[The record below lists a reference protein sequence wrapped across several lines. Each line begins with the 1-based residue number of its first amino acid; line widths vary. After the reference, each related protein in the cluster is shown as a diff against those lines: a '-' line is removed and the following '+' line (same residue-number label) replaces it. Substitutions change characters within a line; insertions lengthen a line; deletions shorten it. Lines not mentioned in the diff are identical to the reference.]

1 MNFELTDEKVDSRQG
16 LHLIADQF
24 WKYKSQLAAI
34 LLCLLISTAISIFMP
49 QLLKYAIDDAI
60 VKKDVGKLWFISI
73 NFLVLVS
80 VLAIVLVQQMRL
92 TGKLAQKVLMEL
104 RTKVFAKLQELP
116 MEFFSHNQSGDII
129 QRLTGNVEGINRFFS
144 EGFVRLVNIIFS
156 VVGFLVVMFIMNPL
170 LGSIVALTLII
181 IILFLAIQGRILAKL
196 IKRSLDN
203 EGKLSSQIQE
213 ILNGFP
219 IVKIYEKEAE
229 FENTFTAQN
238 KIYLNSINKANRVSA
253 ISEGFLPFVFAVST
267 LGVVLVAL
275 TFFTAGTMTAGDV
288 IAYLT
293 YVVTFFRRF
302 DGIAGLWSNIQSGLA
317 SAARINEL
325 LRFSSNINNIDNP
338 YTPAIQEVKGEI
350 EFKEVCFGY
359 DANDAENLVLKNIN
373 LDVQPGQTIAI
384 VGPTGG
390 GKTSFVSLIA
400 RLYDVNQ
407 GEILIDGINIKNWK
421 LETLRNSIG
430 YLIQETVFFSG
441 TLLSNLTYNN
451 PEISELEVQRVLKE
465 LGGDSILTNLADGLN
480 TVITPDSKILS
491 AGQRQILALARL
503 ILRNPKILIL
513 DEATANIDT
522 QSEKIIQKAIEIARK
537 GKTTFVIAHRLSTVF
552 NADKI
557 ILIQNNIIL
566 ESGSHDELI
575 AKHGMYYDIYS
586 KFIGNKMHAE
596 TSTELNEDQ
605 GDIQVESIPS

>member
-1 MNFELTDEKVDSRQG
+1 MNYRLTDEKVDNRQG
-16 LHLIADQF
+16 IRLISDQF
-24 WKYKSQLAAI
+24 WKYKRQLLAI

-60 VKKDVGKLWFISI
+60 VKKDTGKLWFISI
-73 NFLVLVS
+73 NFLVLLS
-80 VLAIVLVQQMRL
+80 ILAIVLVQQMRL
-92 TGKLAQKVLMEL
+92 TGKLAQKVLTEL

-156 VVGFLVVMFIMNPL
+156 VVGFLAVMIIMNPL
-170 LGSIVALTLII
+170 LGGIVALTLLI
-181 IILFLAIQGRILAKL
+181 IILFLVIQGRVLARLMKS
-196 IKRSLDN
+196 SLDN
-203 EGKLSSQIQE
+203 EGRLSSQIQE

-219 IVKIYEKEAE
+219 IVKIYEKESE
-229 FENTFTAQN
+229 FENTFTTQN
-238 KIYLNSINKANRVSA
+238 RLYLNSVNKVNRVSA
-253 ISEGFLPFVFAVST
+253 ISEGFLPFIFAVST

-275 TFFTAGTMTAGDV
+275 TFYTAGTMTAGDV

-302 DGIAGLWSNIQSGLA
+302 DGIAGLWGNIQSGLA

-325 LRFSSNINNIDNP
+325 LRFSSDINNIENP
-338 YTPAIQEVKGEI
+338 YSPVSQDVKGKI
-350 EFKEVCFGY
+350 EFKDVSFGY
-359 DANDAENLVLKNIN
+359 DEENLVLKNIN
-373 LDVQPGQTIAI
+373 LDVEPGQTIAI

-400 RLYDVNQ
+400 RLYDISE
-407 GEILIDGINIKNWK
+407 GEILIDGVNIKHWK
-421 LETLRNSIG
+421 LDTLRKSIG

-451 PEISELEVQRVLKE
+451 PEISESEVQKVLTE
-465 LGGDSILTNLADGLN
+465 LGGDTILTNLAEGLN

-522 QSEKIIQKAIEIARK
+522 QSEKTIQKAIEIARK
-537 GKTTFVIAHRLSTVF
+537 DKTTFIIAHRLSTVF

-557 ILIQNNIIL
+557 ILIQNNVIL
-566 ESGSHDELI
+566 ESGSHEELI
-575 AKHGMYYDIYS
+575 AKQGKYYDIYS
-586 KFIGNKMHAE
+586 KFIGNKTQE
-596 TSTELNEDQ
+596 EP
-605 GDIQVESIPS
+605 SIIS